1 MSEKTPSYW
10 KIAPGANAN
19 RWPEWRERR
28 IASIG
33 WPELGDLARV
43 DRAEFDRRAAKCAKE
58 HNGYYSQGMS
68 QVWKFLGIQPDDRI
82 VANHGTHTVL
92 AIGTVVGSYR
102 YAPGTLPIKDDE
114 DHPHQ
119 ISVRWDDVAPKPV
132 KKDGWRRTLVEL
144 SKEDFDALSEAP
156 VRWL

>member
-10 KIAPGANAN
+10 KIAPGANAK
-19 RWPEWRERR
+19 RWPEWQERK

-43 DRAEFDRRAAKCAKE
+43 DRAEFDRRAATCAKE
-58 HNGYYSQGMS
+58 HNYSQGML

-156 VRWL
+156 VRSL